1 MEASFE
7 RSLHVFHSPEF
18 QSVVND
24 ALKFFEGTP
33 VYKMPLSKRFVG
45 PGVYALYYVGQNEL
59 YSKLAEVNRKVCVQ
73 PIYIGKAVPPGWRTA
88 RIRTSGT
95 ADLYRRIN
103 EHRRSIEQS
112 TNLKISDFQC
122 RFMILTDLESDLIV
136 PIEAE
141 LIRRYVPLWNSVVD
155 GFGNHDPGKG
165 RYNQAKSDWDVLH
178 PGRGWAER
186 LTGQA
191 TSEEEIV
198 ARIQQSLS

>member
-33 VYKMPLSKRFVG
+33 VYKMPLSERFVG
-45 PGVYALYYVGQNEL
+45 SGVYALYYIGQNEL
-59 YSKLAEVNRKVCVQ
+59 YDKLAKINRSVCLQ

-88 RIRTSGT
+88 RIRASST

-103 EHRRSIEQS
+103 QHKGNIEQS
-112 TNLKISDFQC
+112 TNLQLNDFQC
-122 RFMILTDLESDLIV
+122 RFMILSDVESDLIV
-136 PIEAE
+136 PVEAE
-141 LIRRYVPLWNSVVD
+141 LIRRYAPLWNTVVD

-178 PGRGWAER
+178 PGRVWAER

-191 TSEEEIV
+191 TSLAELIT
-198 ARIQQSLS
+198 RIQQFLS